1 MKVIIAGSRSITSLV
16 EIYRAVVLSRFEIS
30 EVVCGCA
37 DGVDRLGFTMAR
49 QIERPVHFFPAWPD
63 QHWWA
68 AKNARPNERIEAH
81 HGEHW
86 RAAGHIRNAEMA
98 KYADALV
105 LVWDGQSAGSK
116 SMLAQAKS
124 QGLKIYERI
133 V

>member
-16 EIYRAVVLSRFEIS
+16 EIYKAVVLSDFEIS

-37 DGVDRLGFTMAR
+37 DGADKLGFTLAR
-49 QIERPVHFFPAWPD
+49 QSAKPVHFFPAWPN
-63 QHWWA
+63 QYEWA
-68 AKNARPNERIEAH
+68 SKNARPNERVEAH

-98 KYADALV
+98 KYADALI
-105 LVWDGQSAGSK
+105 LVWDRQSRGSQHMK
-116 SMLAQAKS
+116 SLAKS
-124 QGLKIYERI
+124 NGLKIYERI